1 MRLLILLACCLL
13 PQGFSFQL
21 EKPRPSFSDFAAKDI
36 YRGEPARPIITKE
49 FRSFR
54 AMIRKGANSD
64 VEFAGHYTIPR
75 WGCGTD
81 CNGFVIVDSI
91 SGRVYAGVGVAG
103 LPFKWL
109 EKHGGEEM
117 DRMVF
122 HPNSR
127 LLKINACPKEQNC
140 GLYDYVMVE
149 GKGLKLIRKELLP
162 EEFQ

>member
-1 MRLLILLACCLL
+1 MRLVILLACCLL
-13 PQGFSFQL
+13 PQGICSQA
-21 EKPRPSFSDFAAKDI
+21 EKPRPKFSDYQVKNI
-36 YRGEPARPIITKE
+36 YRGQPARAIITKE
-49 FRSFR
+49 FREMR
-54 AMIRKGANSD
+54 TVIRNGAGSD
-64 VEFAGHYTIPR
+64 VEFAGHYTVPR

-91 SGRVYAGVGVAG
+91 SGNVYRGFGVAG

-117 DRMVF
+117 ERMEF

-127 LLKINACPKEQNC
+127 LLKVNACPNEANC

-149 GKGLKLIRKELLP
+149 GRGLKLVRKELLP

>member
-1 MRLLILLACCLL
+1 MQLVILLARCLL
-13 PQGFSFQL
+13 PQGISSQA
-21 EKPRPSFSDFAAKDI
+21 EKPRPKFSDYPVKDI
-36 YRGEPARPIITKE
+36 YRGEPARPIITKQ

-54 AMIRKGANSD
+54 TMIRNGADSD

-91 SGRVYAGVGVAG
+91 SGRVYDGFGVAG
-103 LPFKWL
+103 LPFKWI

-117 DRMVF
+117 ERMEF

-127 LLKINACPKEQNC
+127 LLKVNACPNETNC

-149 GKGLKLIRKELLP
+149 GRGLKLLRKELLP
-162 EEFQ
+162 KEFQ